1 MLIGYPVVN
10 DPLYNHEVFGPEKGK
25 HGNIGKTDEQLIQDL
40 ISIHNA
46 ENWLGM
52 DIESE
57 GGNVLC
63 SGIQDRSDGCST
75 VASSISN
82 DKALRVEASSTTKT
96 TNGTMHFNLE
106 RKTNSPGANET
117 VQSSQA
123 TQTSSSN
130 TISTSIHSETNYTI
144 TKRTRSETP
153 DSAVDVN
160 SLPASADSPSS
171 SSSTASSY
179 SSSIQ
184 FQTNQNSTKNS
195 TSTSTSMALRNPSP
209 NVLDHIT
216 CNEVAGNSIP
226 PTSTF
231 CVSSNLGN
239 CINSIPA
246 SSSTISPNLSSIQQ
260 AEALDINNKSCV
272 KTIATQ
278 TGIEE
283 ADERFDVKKLTFD
296 SHCYECKVKY
306 RDPSPKDLVMFLH
319 AYTYTVRLYKHFTNK
334 QTSTS
339 RGIITSF
346 IKFSA

>member
-25 HGNIGKTDEQLIQDL
+25 YGNIGKTDEQLIQDL

-52 DIESE
+52 DIEAE

-63 SGIQDRSDGCST
+63 AGIQDRSDGFST
-75 VASSISN
+75 DASTINN

-96 TNGTMHFNLE
+96 TKGTMHLNLE
-106 RKTNSPGANET
+106 RKTNSPRTNESI
-117 VQSSQA
+117 QSSQA

-130 TISTSIHSETNYTI
+130 TISTSIHSENNYNI
-144 TKRTRSETP
+144 TKGNRSDTP

-179 SSSIQ
+179 SSSLQ
-184 FQTNQNSTKNS
+184 FPTIQNSSKNS
-195 TSTSTSMALRNPSP
+195 TSTSTSMALRNSSP
-209 NVLDHIT
+209 NILDNIT
-216 CNEVAGNSIP
+216 FNEVAVNSIP

-231 CVSSNLGN
+231 CLSSNLGN
-239 CINSIPA
+239 CMNSIPA

-260 AEALDINNKSCV
+260 PESGDINNKSCV
-272 KTIATQ
+272 TTIATQ

-283 ADERFDVKKLTFD
+283 ADERFDVKKLSFD
-296 SHCYECKVKY
+296 PHCYECKVKY

-319 AYTYTVRLYKHFTNK
+319 AYTYTVRLLQTFYKYTD
-334 QTSTS
+334 
-339 RGIITSF
+339 
-346 IKFSA
+346 